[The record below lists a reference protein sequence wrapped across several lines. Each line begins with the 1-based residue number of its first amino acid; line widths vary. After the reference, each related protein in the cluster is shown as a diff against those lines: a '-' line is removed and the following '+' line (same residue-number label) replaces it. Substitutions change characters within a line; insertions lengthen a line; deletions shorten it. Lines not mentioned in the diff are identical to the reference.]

1 MEINKDTSYL
11 IGLFQT
17 DGNIYDSSRN
27 RGKAV
32 IELSI
37 KDEDIIEKI
46 KKLIPYNY
54 TITKRKRNIVINKYN
69 YYEKEYISIRVC
81 DMNFRKFLN
90 ECGVPS
96 GKKSDIISPPLH
108 LENLSIRDYIRGLY
122 DGDGSLGMTGKN
134 IPFVSIVT
142 SSENLANFLFNY
154 ISEITSKNKKINLPN
169 KRDNIYNIVI
179 TKEDAIKFC
188 NEIYYDNCLS
198 MNRKKEKSEI
208 IKNWIRPIKMKHIV
222 RNEYKFWT
230 KDKDEFISSHTIEE
244 SMCFFNKS
252 KKSIQMRLIRLKNNF
267 LY

>member
-1 MEINKDTSYL
+1 MEINEETSYL

-17 DGNIYDSSRN
+17 DGNIYESSRN

-54 TITKRKRNIVINKYN
+54 TITKRIRNIKLNGHS
-69 YYEKEYISIRVC
+69 YENKEYVSIRIC
-81 DMNFRKFLN
+81 DINFRKFLN
-90 ECGVPS
+90 DSGVPF
-96 GKKSDIISPPLH
+96 GKKSKIISPPLH
-108 LENLSIRDYIRGLY
+108 LKNLSMPDYIRGLY

-134 IPFVSIVT
+134 IPYVSIVT
-142 SSENLANFLFNY
+142 ASKNLANFLLDY
-154 ISEITSKNKKINLPN
+154 ISSITGKPRKKNNPN

-188 NEIYYDNCLS
+188 DEVYYDGCLS
-198 MNRKKEKSEI
+198 MGRKKEKSEI
-208 IKNWIRPIKMKHIV
+208 VKSWKRPPKMKNVI
-222 RNEYKFWT
+222 RDEFKFWT
-230 KDKDEFISSHTIEE
+230 KDKDNIILNNPIKK
-244 SMCFFNKS
+244 SMEILNKS
-252 KKSIQMRLIRLKNNF
+252 KGSIQMRLIRLKNNF